1 MCLYLDWQHY
11 KTTVACGRYAAKR
24 SKRKTAWKI
33 ADTHVSNRG
42 VTYTTPNRMKPLSL
56 GKMLV
61 SNRRQ
66 IKLSRIEIASGQV
79 DRGIHV
85 FTTKKAARRAVDQY
99 YRGCVIIR
107 CRVRPCDHVSDGD
120 EGTEAVYMQVLPLGS

>member
-1 MCLYLDWQHY
+1 MCLYLDWKHY
-11 KTTVACGRYAAKR
+11 KTTACGRYAAQR
-24 SKRKTAWKI
+24 SKRTTAWKV
-33 ADTHVSNRG
+33 AYPHMSSRG
-42 VTYTTPNRMKPLSL
+42 VTYTTPSQRKPLSL

-61 SNRRQ
+61 SNRGQ

-85 FTTKKAARRAVDQY
+85 FTTKKAARRAVDRY
-99 YRGCVIIR
+99 YTGCVIIR